1 MLAHNRFKSLDFFD
15 GAPQSAQQLRRARLV
30 PQQSF
35 DTVTST
41 ATGGAGGSQ
50 GVGVEVGNDFRLQ
63 STWSNSTSMESN
75 IVTVN
80 ENTSATKN
88 DDIFM
93 GGIGLRRGISSG
105 CVGSDNS
112 KNLFFFFLKYS
123 PKCISSLIQWRYIK
137 FL

>member
-1 MLAHNRFKSLDFFD
+1 MLAHNRYKSLDFFD

-30 PQQSF
+30 PQHSF

-41 ATGGAGGSQ
+41 ATGGAGEHQGGS
-50 GVGVEVGNDFRLQ
+50 DFRLQ

-88 DDIFM
+88 DDVFM
-93 GGIGLRRGISSG
+93 SGIGLRRGVSSG
-105 CVGSDNS
+105 GVGGADNS
-112 KNLFFFFLKYS
+112 KIIFFICSFISEISLRFL
-123 PKCISSLIQWRYIK
+123 
-137 FL
+137 